1 MPRKAA
7 PLRASAIA
15 ETLSPRTRKSLQ
27 RDERVGGAGL
37 DGRRTRRAGSRR
49 RRTAPSTS
57 AEPQPAASV
66 RMTPQ
71 TSASRP
77 RGAEDGAGEVEPARA
92 PRAALGDEASAW
104 RRARSTAT
112 GTLTKKIHS
121 QPSEST
127 STPPATTPSVP
138 PMPASAPQ
146 TPSAMLRSRP
156 AGNVTVSSASA
167 AGESSAAPMPWIAR
181 TAISASEEP
190 AKPPAS
196 EAAREQR
203 RGRSRKSRRR
213 PSRSLIAAAEQEQAA
228 EGERVAR

>member
-1 MPRKAA
+1 
-7 PLRASAIA
+7 
-15 ETLSPRTRKSLQ
+15 
-27 RDERVGGAGL
+27 
-37 DGRRTRRAGSRR
+37 
-49 RRTAPSTS
+49 
-57 AEPQPAASV
+57 
-66 RMTPQ
+66 MTPP

-77 RGAEDGAGEVEPARA
+77 AVPSTAPREVEAARGPARRLSVTNDRRRDAA
-92 PRAALGDEASAW
+92 PTA
-104 RRARSTAT
+104 AT

-138 PMPASAPQ
+138 PMPARAPQ

-181 TAISASEEP
+181 TAISVSEEP

-196 EAAREQR
+196 EAAANSPRPTM
-203 RGRSRKSRRR
+203 KSRRR